1 MKQVLVTGAF
11 DALRSR
17 QMRFLQEAARL
28 GEVTA
33 LLWSDELVRQFEG
46 KPPKFPEAERD
57 YFLGAIRFVKRV
69 VVVRAEKSEV
79 RSPKPEA
86 RMAVE
91 LTRARE
97 AGVRPDV
104 VVVNPLDDADPLK
117 AACRAAGIECHVVA
131 DEDLCGFPELAPDPT
146 PGVSRR
152 KRVLVTGCYDWVHS
166 GHVRFFEEVS
176 THGDL
181 YVVVGHDANLRLL
194 KGAGHPLFPQEER
207 RYVVSAVRYVTQAL
221 ISTGQGWLDAEPEI
235 LRLKP
240 DIYAVN
246 EEGDRG
252 GKREYCAA
260 LGNRVPWCSSAH
272 RRRACR
278 AARARTCAGFEATQ
292 QFSLCGGAHFV
303 LHFVHHFVLHLSLW
317 G

>member
-1 MKQVLVTGAF
+1 MALRLDASVAADKNVRAPRSTMNQVLVTGVF
-11 DALRSR
+11 DDLRSR

-33 LLWSDELVRQFEG
+33 LLWSDELVRHFAG
-46 KPPKFPEAERD
+46 NPPKFPEAERD
-57 YFLGAIRFVKRV
+57 YFLRAIRFVKRV
-69 VVVRAEKSEV
+69 VVVKPEKSEL
-79 RSPKPEA
+79 RSPKSEA
-86 RMAVE
+86 RMAVA
-91 LTRARE
+91 LARARD

-104 VVVNPLDDADPLK
+104 VVVNPLDDAEALK
-117 AACRAAGIECHVVA
+117 AACRAAGIECHAVT
-131 DEDLCGFPELAPDPT
+131 DEDLSGFPEVPPYPAA
-146 PGVSRR
+146 GARVG

-194 KGAGHPLFPQEER
+194 KGPGHPLFPQEER

-252 GKREYCAA
+252 GKREYCT
-260 LGNRVPWCSSAH
+260 AH
-272 RRRACR
+272 GIEYLVLERTPAPGLARRTSTELR
-278 AARARTCAGFEATQ
+278 GF
-292 QFSLCGGAHFV
+292 
-303 LHFVHHFVLHLSLW
+303 
-317 G
+317 